1 MTEALTAQDIAEGQQ
16 GDCEL
21 CPVALAVGRMFDAGE
36 DSGCHVQVTLDTAT
50 VFEHGGDVIVNLL
63 VSERL
68 AGWIDAYDNENEMQR
83 ITLCV
88 YSWRYKGFE
97 YMLDM
102 TDADAQAMDTA

>member
-1 MTEALTAQDIAEGQQ
+1 MNYVPSRLQSVVCLTQAKI
-16 GDCEL
+16 
-21 CPVALAVGRMFDAGE
+21 PVA
-36 DSGCHVQVTLDTAT
+36 HVQVTLDTAT